1 MLMLPDTELGPLLLG
16 RARESITQR
25 LQDGSTLA
33 GDPRLDG
40 PGATFV
46 TLTRDGDLRG
56 CVGSVRA
63 QRPLGEDVATNA
75 VAAAMRDTRF
85 APVTRAELNDL
96 RVEVSLLSDP
106 QFLEFA
112 SEDELLQQLRPE
124 VDGLMLFAG
133 CRSAVFL
140 PQVWTQLREPSLFLA
155 TLKEK
160 AGVAAGRPADTL
172 MAAAFTVRKW
182 KE

>member
-1 MLMLPDTELGPLLLG
+1 MLMLSDTELGPLLLG
-16 RARESITQR
+16 RAREAITQR
-25 LQDGSTLA
+25 LHDGSTLA

-75 VAAAMRDTRF
+75 VGAATRDTRF

-155 TLKEK
+155 ALKEK
-160 AGVAAGRPADTL
+160 AGLTAGRSADTL

>member
-1 MLMLPDTELGPLLLG
+1 MTLVL
-16 RARESITQR
+16 SITQR

-75 VAAAMRDTRF
+75 VAAATRDTRF

-140 PQVWTQLREPSLFLA
+140 PHVWTQLREPSLFLA
-155 TLKEK
+155 ALKEK

>member
-1 MLMLPDTELGPLLLG
+1 MLMLPDTELGPLLLS
-16 RARESITQR
+16 RARDAIRQR
-25 LQDGSTLA
+25 LHDGSPLP
-33 GDPRLDG
+33 GDPRLNG

-75 VAAAMRDTRF
+75 VAAATRDTRF
-85 APVTRAELNDL
+85 EPVTRAELNDL

-112 SEDELLQQLRPE
+112 SEEELLHQLRPE

-140 PQVWTQLREPSLFLA
+140 PQVWAQLGEPALYLA
-155 TLKEK
+155 ALKEK
-160 AGVAAGRPADTL
+160 AGLPAGRRADDL